1 MSMSP
6 PCLSKQN
13 IHSFSSPE
21 EGDYNTILITQKYSI
36 DKNEP
41 IISSI
46 LVISADAESPSY
58 LQILSVV
65 KLFSVPSN
73 QNAL

>member
-13 IHSFSSPE
+13 SHSFSSPE
-21 EGDYNTILITQKYSI
+21 EGDYNNILITQKYSI

-41 IISSI
+41 INNINPCIS
-46 LVISADAESPSY
+46 LFLHAEKRAAYSGP
-58 LQILSVV
+58 Q
-65 KLFSVPSN
+65 K
-73 QNAL
+73 